1 MRWTKFYSH
10 WSTILSH
17 SLTQFPTG
25 DLMQTYKGEQAYT
38 DMNIISRKL
47 ALMGE
52 IHYLVIVSG
61 SNQCLR
67 CTTSTSFC
75 LNKSSGAPTQM
86 KILPHQKPFLSLQSG
101 QPGEKIASISVGQ
114 QTESNPRAVHM
125 NRIVLPA
132 SVLSLP
138 MKSIHKNGTLQLTGC

>member
-1 MRWTKFYSH
+1 
-10 WSTILSH
+10 
-17 SLTQFPTG
+17 
-25 DLMQTYKGEQAYT
+25 MQTYKGEQAYT

-47 ALMGE
+47 ALMGK

-61 SNQCLR
+61 SNQWLR
-67 CTTSTSFC
+67 YTTSTSFC
-75 LNKSSGAPTQM
+75 LNKSSGEPTQM
-86 KILPHQKPFLSLQSG
+86 KIFPCQEPFLSLQSG

-125 NRIVLPA
+125 NRIVLLA